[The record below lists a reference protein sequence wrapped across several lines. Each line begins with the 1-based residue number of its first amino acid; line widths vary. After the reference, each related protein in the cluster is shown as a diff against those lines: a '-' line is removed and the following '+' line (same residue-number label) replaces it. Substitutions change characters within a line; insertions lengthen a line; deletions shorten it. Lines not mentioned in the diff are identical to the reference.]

1 MKIAVLGAGTWG
13 MALSKLLCE
22 NGHCV
27 TVWSAVKEELDYL
40 IANGKHKNLPGAVIP
55 REISYTGD
63 FNAAVDG
70 KDFIIMA
77 VASKFQRSVAERLA
91 GCVSKDAVIVNVSKG
106 IESGTLCTMTDII
119 REELSKVQ
127 GEKTNE
133 IVALSGPTHAEEVAL
148 GIPTSIVAACTN
160 EATAKSVAELFA
172 NSCMRVYTN
181 PDVLGVELCGA
192 MKNIIALAA
201 GIIRGLGGGDNT
213 IALLITRGIA
223 EITRIGLEMGG
234 KRRTF
239 MGLTGIG
246 DLIVTCTSKHSRNNR
261 CGELM
266 GSGLT
271 YEEAS
276 KEVGMVVEGYYS
288 LDAAMALA
296 EKYNVELPIT
306 AAVYEIAK
314 CGKDPRETMQALM
327 VRAMRSELD

>member
-1 MKIAVLGAGTWG
+1 MNITVLGAGTWG
-13 MALSKLLCE
+13 IALSKLLFE
-22 NGHCV
+22 NGHKV

-40 IANGKHKNLPGAVIP
+40 IANGRHKNLPGAEIP
-55 REISYTGD
+55 AGIVYTQD
-63 FNAAVDG
+63 FCSAVKD

-77 VASKFQRSVAERLA
+77 VASKFQRSVAGQLA
-91 GCVSKDAVIVNVSKG
+91 EYVAPETTVINVSKG
-106 IESGTLCTMTDII
+106 IEAGTLCTMTDVI
-119 REELSKVQ
+119 REELAKVQ
-127 GEKTNE
+127 GDTISE
-133 IVALSGPTHAEEVAL
+133 IVALSGPTHAEEVAI

-160 EATAKSVAELFA
+160 EDTAREVAKLFA

-213 IALLITRGIA
+213 TALLMTRGIA
-223 EITRIGLEMGG
+223 EMTRIGLEMGA

-239 MGLTGIG
+239 MGLTGLG
-246 DLIVTCTSKHSRNNR
+246 DMIVTCTSRHSRNNR

-266 GSGLT
+266 GQGMT

-276 KEVGMVVEGYYS
+276 KEVGMVVEGYYT
-288 LDAAMALA
+288 LDAAMELSR
-296 EKYNVELPIT
+296 KYNVELPIT
-306 AAVYEIAK
+306 AAVYDIAK
-314 CGKDPRETMQALM
+314 RGKDPRETMQALM